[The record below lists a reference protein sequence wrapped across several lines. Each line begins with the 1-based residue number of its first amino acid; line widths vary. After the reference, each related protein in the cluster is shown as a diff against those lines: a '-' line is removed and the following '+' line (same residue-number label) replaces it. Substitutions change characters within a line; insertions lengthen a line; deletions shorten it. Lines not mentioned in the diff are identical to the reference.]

1 MWQALRSELHPKG
14 LEIVTVALDTGGADA
29 VRPWLDAARPEHP
42 ALIDVAHVVDELLG
56 IVNVPNAVWIDEE
69 GMIVRPAE
77 PAWPGRTPVRDMMA
91 AARANNAMNAV
102 VEAVGKMHID
112 PERYLAMVL
121 DWVDKGAASE
131 FVMSPDQVVAR
142 SRPRSPDLAL
152 AAAHF
157 EMGQHLHLAGVHAA
171 AVTHWRE
178 AHRLEAS
185 SLYLVTLEDSRR
197 FGVQLALAGPSAPS
211 ILIKCTFLDA
221 SIVGGHASGLKGPCF
236 AAGRPATPMKSAIAG
251 KSASQI
257 AF

>member
-112 PERYLAMVL
+112 PERYLARVL

-131 FVMSPDQVVAR
+131 FVMSPDQVIAR

-157 EMGQHLHLAGVHAA
+157 EMGQHLHLAGDHAA

-178 AHRLEAS
+178 AHRLDFANWTYKRQAWHLETGDTITQS
-185 SLYLVTLEDSRR
+185 PVYEGSWLVDVTALGAENYYPQLE
-197 FGVQLALAGPSAPS
+197 P
-211 ILIKCTFLDA
+211 
-221 SIVGGHASGLKGPCF
+221 
-236 AAGRPATPMKSAIAG
+236 
-251 KSASQI
+251 
-257 AF
+257 